1 MNIFRSDL
9 HIHTCLSACAELDMT
24 PPKIIKK
31 ARGSGLQ
38 IIAIT
43 DHNSAENIPAF
54 YSISE
59 DITVLAGMEITTS
72 EEVHILAIFD
82 SYEDIKP
89 LQEVIY
95 SSLQGA
101 EFDGKL
107 GYQLV
112 VNEREEILSFSKRPL
127 IGATGLSTR
136 EVVNLIH
143 KFNGLAIASHIDK
156 EVFSIISQ
164 LGFIPP
170 DIEPDALEI
179 SCHISMEEAKKR
191 FSNLGLPLIQSSDSH
206 HLKDIGR
213 AFTEFLIESP
223 SVEELRLAF
232 REQKGRRI
240 IGVPKKSSHFWGY
253 KF

>member
-1 MNIFRSDL
+1 M
-9 HIHTCLSACAELDMT
+9 HTCLSACAELDMT
-24 PPKIIKK
+24 PPKIIKQ
-31 ARGSGLQ
+31 ARDSGLQ

-59 DITVLAGMEITTS
+59 GITVLAGMEITTS

-82 SYEDIKP
+82 SYEEIKP

-95 SSLQGA
+95 SSLQGP

-107 GYQLV
+107 GYQLI
-112 VNEREEILSFSKRPL
+112 VNEKEEILSFSKRPL
-127 IGATGLSTR
+127 IGATGLNAR

-164 LGFIPP
+164 LGFVPP
-170 DIEPDALEI
+170 DIKFDALEI
-179 SCHISMEEAKKR
+179 SIHMRMEEAKQR
-191 FSNLGLPLIQSSDSH
+191 FSDLRLPLIQSSDSH
-206 HLKDIGR
+206 HLKDVGR
-213 AFTEFLIESP
+213 VFTEFLIERP
-223 SVEELRLAF
+223 AIEELRLAL
-232 REQKGRRI
+232 RGENGRRI
-240 IGVPKKSSHFWGY
+240 IGVSQKSDDFRVY
-253 KF
+253 NF